1 MLRRFWNWI
10 GLCVFLVRSA
20 QALCGRLTA
29 QSGCGS
35 LITAVVMVAGI
46 PGSSGAG
53 GLDMGARLNSPY
65 GVAADTAGRLFAAN
79 SRNYR
84 IKEVLAS

>member
-10 GLCVFLVRSA
+10 GLRVFLVRCA
-20 QALCGRLTA
+20 QALCGTLTA

-35 LITAVVMVAGI
+35 LITAVVIVAGI

-53 GLDMGARLNSPY
+53 GLAMGARLNSPS
-65 GVAADTAGRLFAAN
+65 GVAADTAGKWFGAD
-79 SRNYR
+79 SSNYR
-84 IKEVLAS
+84 IKKY

>member
-20 QALCGRLTA
+20 QALCGTLIA

-35 LITAVVMVAGI
+35 LITAVVSVAGI

-53 GLDMGARLNSPY
+53 GLAMAARLNSPY
-65 GVAADTAGRLFAAN
+65 GVAADTAGKLFGAD
-79 SRNYR
+79 SSTYR
-84 IKEVLAS
+84 VKKY